1 MAVTSA
7 DIRTEQQ
14 INNNK
19 LWVSD
24 FILSLLLAGK
34 VIGLRGKKLFVMM
47 LKTKLAS
54 HFMGEFLTFLF
65 LKTVC

>member
-7 DIRTEQQ
+7 DIRMEQQ

-24 FILSLLLAGK
+24 FILSLLLTGK
-34 VIGLRGKKLFVMM
+34 VIGLNEKKLFNRM
-47 LKTKLAS
+47 LKTKATS
-54 HFMGEFLTFLF
+54 HFIGGFLNFLY
-65 LKTVC
+65 